1 MIRRMSN
8 PWKPAVIGNS
18 RPRRGCAI
26 LRGRVTG
33 SPQIQSVRIG
43 SVTLAGPI
51 VLAPMAGYTDL
62 PFRRICRRMGAGA
75 VYTELVS
82 VDGLVRGSIQTLHML
97 SGDPAERPAAAHLYG
112 SDPAVF
118 AEAAA
123 IVERMGR
130 FDWID
135 INAGCPVPKVV
146 RRGAGAGLLKKPER
160 LFEIVRAVRG
170 AVKLPVTVKTRIG
183 ASREM
188 FNIDDVARGVAD
200 AGAEALALHARFTAD
215 RHSGP
220 ADWDTIA
227 RVKAAS
233 GPMLVIGNGGVTTPA
248 QAVEFL
254 ARYGVDAVMI
264 GRAAIGNPWFF
275 AQSSAILEGREAPAP
290 PSPLE
295 RRAMMMEHLA
305 AQIALAQ
312 TLFQNRRRK
321 VDPEEIASRQ
331 FRAHLVKYVSGLP
344 GAAAM
349 RRRLNDVRSPA
360 DVAAAMDLA
369 IGGGA
374 GPADLRPS
382 G

>member
-1 MIRRMSN
+1 MTD
-8 PWKPAVIGNS
+8 A
-18 RPRRGCAI
+18 
-26 LRGRVTG
+26 L
-33 SPQIQSVRIG
+33 QIPPVRIG
-43 SVTLAGPI
+43 GVTLAGPV

-82 VDGLVRGSIQTLHML
+82 VDGLVRGSIQTRHML

-123 IVERMGR
+123 IVEAMGV

-146 RRGAGAGLLKKPER
+146 RRGAGAGLLKTPDR
-160 LFEIVRAVRG
+160 LFEIVRAVRA
-170 AVKLPVTVKTRIG
+170 AVKMPVTVKTRIG
-183 ASREM
+183 ASREL
-188 FNIDDVARGVAD
+188 FNIDDVARGIAD
-200 AGAEALALHARFTAD
+200 AGADALALHARFTVD

-227 RVKAAS
+227 RIKAAA
-233 GPMLVIGNGGVTTPA
+233 GRMLMIGNGGVTTPA

-254 ARYGVDAVMI
+254 HRYGVDAVMV

-275 AQSSAILEGREAPAP
+275 AGTAAILAGCTP
-290 PSPLE
+290 PSPPSPGE
-295 RRAMMMEHLA
+295 RRALMMEHLA
-305 AQIALAQ
+305 AQVALAE
-312 TLFQNRRRK
+312 TLFQGRRRRH
-321 VDPEEIASRQ
+321 DPAEIASRQ

-360 DVAAAMDLA
+360 DVDAAMNLA
-369 IGGGA
+369 IQPPDPGE
-374 GPADLRPS
+374 DH
-382 G
+382 

>member
-1 MIRRMSN
+1 
-8 PWKPAVIGNS
+8 VIPGTS
-18 RPRRGCAI
+18 H
-26 LRGRVTG
+26 
-33 SPQIQSVRIG
+33 SPEIRIG
-43 SVTLAGPI
+43 GVRLAGPV

-62 PFRRICRRMGAGA
+62 PFRRLCRRMGAGA

-82 VDGLVRGSIQTLHML
+82 VDGLVRGSVQTLHML

-146 RRGAGAGLLKKPER
+146 RRGAGAGLLKTPDR
-160 LFEIVRAVRG
+160 LFDIVRAVRA

-188 FNIDDVARGVAD
+188 FNIDEVARGIAD
-200 AGAEALALHARFTAD
+200 AGADALALHARFTVD

-220 ADWDTIA
+220 ADWDAIA
-227 RVKAAS
+227 RIKAAA
-233 GPMLVIGNGGVTTPA
+233 GRMPVIGNGGVTSPA
-248 QAVEFL
+248 QALEFL
-254 ARYGVDAVMI
+254 RRYGVDAVMI

-275 AQSSAILEGREAPAP
+275 AQTAALLEGRDPPPPPGPA
-290 PSPLE
+290 E
-295 RRAMMMEHLA
+295 RRDAMMEHLA
-305 AQIALAQ
+305 AQIALAE
-312 TLFQNRRRK
+312 TLFQNRRK
-321 VDPEEIASRQ
+321 KFDPAEIAARQ
-331 FRAHLVKYVSGLP
+331 FRAHLVKYVGGLP

-349 RRRLNDVRSPA
+349 RRKLNDIRSPA
-360 DVAAAMDLA
+360 DVIAAMDLA
-369 IGGGA
+369 IHCGESA
-374 GPADLRPS
+374 EF
-382 G
+382 

>member
-1 MIRRMSN
+1 MT
-8 PWKPAVIGNS
+8 GNAQ
-18 RPRRGCAI
+18 RPPI
-26 LRGRVTG
+26 
-33 SPQIQSVRIG
+33 RIG
-43 SVTLAGPI
+43 GVTLAGPV

-82 VDGLVRGSIQTLHML
+82 VDGLVRGSVQTLHML

-123 IVERMGR
+123 IVERMDR

-160 LFEIVRAVRG
+160 LFEIVRAVRA

-183 ASREM
+183 ASKDL

-200 AGAEALALHARFTAD
+200 AGADALALHARFTVD

-220 ADWDTIA
+220 ADWETIA
-227 RVKAAS
+227 RIKAGA
-233 GPMLVIGNGGVTTPA
+233 GRMLVIGNGGVTTPA

-254 ARYGVDAVMI
+254 GRHGVDAVMI

-275 AQSSAILEGREAPAP
+275 AQAAAILDGGAAPPPPAP
-290 PSPLE
+290 SE
-295 RRAMMMEHLA
+295 RRAMMLEHLG
-305 AQIALAQ
+305 AQIEFAR
-312 TLFQNRRRK
+312 TLFQNRRKK

-360 DVAAAMDLA
+360 DVEAAMDLA
-369 IGGGA
+369 LRGGEPAGA
-374 GPADLRPS
+374 
-382 G
+382 